1 MIKKCIIELEFSQF
15 FRLNLR
21 ADSDVCFFLLWWK
34 PEKRNK
40 SLTFFA
46 FFVFYSY
53 NLEENLFVEF
63 VPYAKEKKVRKKTPS
78 FDKT

>member
-1 MIKKCIIELEFSQF
+1 M
-15 FRLNLR
+15 
-21 ADSDVCFFLLWWK
+21 
-34 PEKRNK
+34 NK

-46 FFVFYSY
+46 FFTFCSY

-63 VPYAKEKKVRKKTPS
+63 VPYAKEKKVWKKTSS

>member
-1 MIKKCIIELEFSQF
+1 MARVFKRKNKKK
-15 FRLNLR
+15 N
-21 ADSDVCFFLLWWK
+21 
-34 PEKRNK
+34 
-40 SLTFFA
+40 LTFFA
-46 FFVFYSY
+46 FFVFCGY